1 MISQKESG
9 SFVENTH
16 MYDANNHLVAIFQI
30 EKKVICGK
38 CTLLYKTG
46 ELYFSGYL
54 SQGYRNGLGIEYNKN
69 GTIIFKG
76 FFQNGCRNFHIT
88 NRIDRSNY
96 WNERDDTGN
105 LVSVCRKDES
115 GENDGI
121 CYFYSNGN
129 IKHISRWKHGKE
141 VEILHTFEGEI
152 MKSFNNNKL
161 VYYGE
166 YLKESDFEYIPQ
178 ENQMTTRHDRSE
190 SESESKWK
198 WKKCKIGRDGVLI
211 FIMGLGLI
219 DMVLFVIS
227 CLIGSSSSFLFLC
240 GYFILVVVLL
250 IYLVLTQ
257 IYDYCTGL

>member
-88 NRIDRSNY
+88 NRMDRSNY

-190 SESESKWK
+190 SESKWK
-198 WKKCKIGRDGVLI
+198 WKKCKIGRDRVLI

-240 GYFILVVVLL
+240 GYFILGVVLL